1 MRPGAPSAFYRTK
14 RTECSAMDVKFNRV
28 CACYGG
34 IRGLRIVA
42 RKSYGRIAMDSCLV
56 AQCSNGLC
64 LAALKT
70 TAYTCPVGVLASCV
84 ESPIRTAPFRNFETA
99 ALCCCASANVVVHV
113 IGCEKF
119 NRVSSKLPFVLFAP
133 LRDLDYSF
141 RKNLAHCT
149 RVSRASKS
157 AARFLNPVPSD
168 IQCRCKHLN
177 SLGIKSCLWVNKL
190 SCFDHRMPH
199 LSQVPGA
206 RRFDEGDV
214 DFPFRAERW
223 PTVRRSA
230 QRRSG

>member
-1 MRPGAPSAFYRTK
+1 MPQSSETHPPVNQSKCASCIGRNVAYSAALPRNQSQMRPGAPSAFYRTK

-99 ALCCCASANVVVHV
+99 ALCCHGAS
-113 IGCEKF
+113 GT
-119 NRVSSKLPFVLFAP
+119 KLPGALPICACGKP
-133 LRDLDYSF
+133 ASD
-141 RKNLAHCT
+141 
-149 RVSRASKS
+149 SKS
-157 AARFLNPVPSD
+157 CS
-168 IQCRCKHLN
+168 
-177 SLGIKSCLWVNKL
+177 
-190 SCFDHRMPH
+190 
-199 LSQVPGA
+199 
-206 RRFDEGDV
+206 
-214 DFPFRAERW
+214 
-223 PTVRRSA
+223 
-230 QRRSG
+230 